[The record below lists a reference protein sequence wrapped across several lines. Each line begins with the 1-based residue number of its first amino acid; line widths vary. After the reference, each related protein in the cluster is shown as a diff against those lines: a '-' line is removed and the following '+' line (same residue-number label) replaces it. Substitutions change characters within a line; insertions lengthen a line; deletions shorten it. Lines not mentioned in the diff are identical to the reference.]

1 MNQQQMKNNTHFL
14 KKLTVLIALMAGVL
28 PVSAQI
34 YPAKTNDFILPG
46 GPYANVENTGAA
58 ISECSGC
65 AQGVA
70 HAYTWDGDS
79 PGIAVYEP
87 GMGVFIQPLPSGSWD
102 PDIVF
107 GLDGTS
113 GVVVNEKGTSIE
125 FRTFTYSPGVLT
137 LSTPK
142 LVHANAHHPNID
154 NPTDSIS
161 RDPVVIVFETSV
173 GSSDLKYA
181 EGTLTGGFGTSLP
194 VLNIGLTQGGKIID
208 RFRPDVQ
215 VYDDQKYLFVAQ
227 GIDSTTGNDCVD
239 LFKIGILLT
248 GFSTGNI
255 LLSGVVAHPRIDG
268 VVDQPGLTYA
278 YSVTY
283 KDHNSIRHG
292 MQSAPVTALQPAGS
306 ASGTPAIAY
315 SGDYHDAV
323 WPTDAVAAPNYDL
336 IGKGFTA
343 STPDTFY
350 KELNEVST
358 SGVMAKW
365 AVSIAGLVNFNYA
378 ACWATTEDIYYKEA
392 TVATTAYKKENQV
405 SKVFE
410 IAVYSTSGQ
419 LIKKSNTQEGEKLLS
434 ELPSGLYVIIKK
446 NNFNEIIEVQ
456 KIIK

>member
-1 MNQQQMKNNTHFL
+1 MKNNTHFL
-14 KKLTVLIALMAGVL
+14 KTLTVLVALMAGVL
-28 PVSAQI
+28 PVSGQI

-113 GVVVNEKGTSIE
+113 GVVVNEKGTGIE

-181 EGTLTGGFGTSLP
+181 EGTLTGGFGTSLGVP
-194 VLNIGLTQGGKIID
+194 NTGLTQGATILN

-227 GIDSTTGNDCVD
+227 GIDSITGNDCID
-239 LFKIGILLT
+239 LFDYNT
-248 GFSTGNI
+248 V
-255 LLSGVVAHPRIDG
+255 LSGFTSGNNLPSNVITHPRIDG
-268 VVDQPGLTYA
+268 VVDQNGLTYA

-283 KDHNSIRHG
+283 EVHDSIRHG
-292 MQSAPVTALQPAGS
+292 MQGVAIINLQPACS
-306 ASGTPAIAY
+306 SSKDPAIAY

-323 WPTDAVAAPNYDL
+323 WPTDAVASPNYDL

-358 SGVMAKW
+358 SGLIDKW
-365 AVSIAGLVNFNYA
+365 AVSIAGLREYNYA
-378 ACWATTEDIYYKEA
+378 SCWATTEDIYYKEA

-405 SKVFE
+405 TEVFE
-410 IAVYSTSGQ
+410 IVVYSTSGQ
-419 LIKKSNTQEGEKLLS
+419 MIKKSNIQDIEKLLA
-434 ELPSGLYVIIKK
+434 ELPHGQFIIIRTNK
-446 NNFNEIIEVQ
+446 FNEIIDFQ

>member
-1 MNQQQMKNNTHFL
+1 MKKSFPFL
-14 KKLTVLIALMAGVL
+14 QCAALLLACTGTAL

-34 YPAKTNDFILPG
+34 NPAKTIDFILPG
-46 GPYANVENTGAA
+46 GPYSNVENTGAA
-58 ISECSGC
+58 ITECSSC

-70 HAYTWDGDS
+70 HAYTWDGDN

-87 GMGVFIQPLPSGSWD
+87 GMGVFVQPLPSGSWD

-113 GVVVNEKGTSIE
+113 GVVVNEKGTGIE

-181 EGTLTGGFGTSLP
+181 EGTLTGGFGTSLSVP
-194 VLNIGLTQGGKIID
+194 NIGLTQGVKIVD

-215 VYDDQKYLFVAQ
+215 VYDAQKYLFVAQ
-227 GIDSTTGNDCVD
+227 GIDSITGNDCVD
-239 LFKIGILLT
+239 LFDGGANLF
-248 GFSTGNI
+248 GFSSGNL
-255 LLSGVVAHPRIDG
+255 LLSGVVAHARIDG
-268 VVDQPGLTYA
+268 VVDQQGLTYA

-292 MQSAPVTALQPAGS
+292 MQSTAVTALQPAGS
-306 ASGTPAIAY
+306 ASGKPAIAY

-336 IGKGFTA
+336 IGKGYFA

-358 SGVMAKW
+358 SGIMDKW
-365 AVSIAGLVNFNYA
+365 AVSIAGLVNFDYA
-378 ACWATTEDIYYKEA
+378 ACWATTEDIYFKEA
-392 TVATTAYKKENQV
+392 FDASTTYKKENQV
-405 SKVFE
+405 SEVFE

-419 LIKKSNTQEGEKLLS
+419 MIKKGNSQEIKILLS

>member
-1 MNQQQMKNNTHFL
+1 MKNNTNFL
-14 KKLTVLIALMAGVL
+14 KKLTVLIALMGAAL

-34 YPAKTNDFILPG
+34 NPAKTIDFILPG
-46 GPYANVENTGAA
+46 GPYSNVENTGAA
-58 ISECSGC
+58 ITECSSC

-70 HAYTWDGDS
+70 HAYTWDGDN

-87 GMGVFIQPLPSGSWD
+87 GMGVFVQPLPSGSWD

-113 GVVVNEKGTSIE
+113 GVVVNEKGTGIE

-181 EGTLTGGFGTSLP
+181 EGTLTGGFGTSLG
-194 VLNIGLTQGGKIID
+194 VLKTGLTQGATILN

-227 GIDSTTGNDCVD
+227 GIDSITGNDCID
-239 LFKIGILLT
+239 LFDYSTFLN
-248 GFSTGNI
+248 GFSLGNI
-255 LLSGVVAHPRIDG
+255 LLSGIIAHPRIDG
-268 VVDQPGLTYA
+268 VVDQVGLTYA

-292 MQSAPVTALQPAGS
+292 MQSAAVTALQPTGS
-306 ASGTPAIAY
+306 ASGKPAIAY

-336 IGKGFTA
+336 IGKGFFA

-358 SGVMAKW
+358 SGVMDKW
-365 AVSIAGLVNFNYA
+365 AVSIAGLVNFDYA
-378 ACWATTEDIYYKEA
+378 ACWATTEDFYYKEA
-392 TVATTAYKKENQV
+392 TVASANYKKQNQV
-405 SKVFE
+405 TEIFE

-419 LIKKSNTQEGEKLLS
+419 MIKKGNSQEIKILLS